1 VVCDRELVASD
12 QARRFSGDSPVVL
25 AVDQIPDA
33 PPAELRWRAS
43 AGLVRPL
50 REAWGARELIRTL
63 AERDIRARYKQAV
76 LGFTWAFVQPLS
88 LVLVF
93 TVLSKRVG
101 FADAT
106 HPGVPYPLFAYVG
119 LLGWGFFAG
128 AVSAGGLSLVNN
140 TALLNKVYCPRQAFP
155 IAGTAVAAVD
165 TIVSLAALVVMSI
178 VYGFVPRVTS
188 LWVPVIALVQVMFTV
203 AVALV
208 VAAVVVYVR
217 DVRNVLPLLLQIGLF
232 ATPVA
237 YSLSAVPSQW
247 RLAYSIVDPLAPVID
262 GYRRAVLY
270 GQAPEWSLLGPAAA
284 VSALLLMLAITFF
297 SRLESGMADVL

>member
-1 VVCDRELVASD
+1 M
-12 QARRFSGDSPVVL
+12 L

-33 PPAELRWRAS
+33 PPVELRYRPS
-43 AGLVRPL
+43 AGLIRPL

-93 TVLSKRVG
+93 TLLSRRVG
-101 FADAT
+101 LAGGVAAN
-106 HPGVPYPLFAYVG
+106 VPYPLFAYVG

-165 TIVSLAALVVMSI
+165 TIVSLAAFVVMCV
-178 VYGFVPRVTS
+178 VYRFVPHLTS

-237 YSLSAVPSQW
+237 YSLTAVPSEW
-247 RLAYSIVDPLAPVID
+247 RLWYSLVDPLAPVID
-262 GYRRAVLY
+262 GYRRAILY
-270 GQAPEWSLLGPAAA
+270 GQAPDWGLLGPAAV
-284 VSALLLMLAITFF
+284 VSAVLLMLAITLF